1 MVGAV
6 LEGQLL
12 ARLADAPELTA
23 SAITFES
30 EARSRPGRGAEKGAE
45 APLPEEAPLDE
56 PLLEEQTEQEADA
69 SRGRDRRR
77 WRAVRRGRGGTRGRR
92 RGKKAPTAEQP
103 EVGEEPLAARQACR
117 AGRTGAGKRRRPKI
131 HVPPEDESN
140 GDSATAEPA
149 PAVAD
154 DPEAAANGQPEAP
167 KKTRRGTSR
176 RAQAQEAGG
185 RLRGNRRDARWTV
198 VRQSRSQRTGVMSRC
213 PVARRLRPTPARRRA
228 AANIPRLAGACPR
241 FHVQFSTA
249 MSYAIISIGGKQYR
263 VREGERCSST
273 ASTPRTARRSRPCS
287 SSAATVSRSSRPAM

>member
-30 EARSRPGRGAEKGAE
+30 EAEKPTRALARRKGAE

-69 SRGRDRRR
+69 ELEAETVADGEPSKKRT
-77 WRAVRRGRGGTRGRR
+77 RRGRAGRQR
-92 RGKKAPTAEQP
+92 KKAPTAEQP
-103 EVGEEPLAARQACR
+103 EVGEEPLAADGEA
-117 AGRTGAGKRRRPKI
+117 AAVPVEAAPAPAKRRRPKI

-154 DPEAAANGQPEAP
+154 AEAAANGQPEVP
-167 KKTRRGTSR
+167 KKKTRRGTSR

-185 RLRGNRRDARWTV
+185 RLRGNRRDARAGRSLARAGRNGRGLCPD
-198 VRQSRSQRTGVMSRC
+198 VR
-213 PVARRLRPTPARRRA
+213 VARRLRPTLGAARPLLSSLGRGRLPA
-228 AANIPRLAGACPR
+228 
-241 FHVQFSTA
+241 FST
-249 MSYAIISIGGKQYR
+249 
-263 VREGERCSST
+263 SSF
-273 ASTPRTARRSRPCS
+273 PRP
-287 SSAATVSRSSRPAM
+287 